1 MTAKFNQK
9 EVDMGKQEEMEH
21 TKDPKEAEKM
31 AKTHLRKIPDYY
43 TRLSRM
49 EREAQAEK
57 GKNRGA
63 RK

>member
-1 MTAKFNQK
+1 MAKFDKK
-9 EVDMGKQEEMEH
+9 EVEMGTKEEMEH
-21 TKDPKEAEKM
+21 TKNPKEAEKM

-49 EREAQAEK
+49 EREAKEEK